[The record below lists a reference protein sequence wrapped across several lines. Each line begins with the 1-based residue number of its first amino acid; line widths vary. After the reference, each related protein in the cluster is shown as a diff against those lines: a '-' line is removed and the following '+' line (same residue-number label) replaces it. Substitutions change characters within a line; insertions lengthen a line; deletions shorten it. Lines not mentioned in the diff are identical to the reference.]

1 MQLWG
6 EVILLYKYWG
16 HIKHLRQPISQ
27 SLLGGSFGLRRRQYQ
42 RGGAL
47 IIAMMLTTVM
57 LLLGAAHLI
66 SLQSERRFS
75 GIQERNLQAWY
86 LAKSGCDYFFYYCQD
101 GSTSFLAEAPG
112 NKLSAEQESS
122 SGASVLAK
130 VPVVDGLEHY
140 YFEISRLSAK
150 VIRIRGV
157 VEGTL
162 SSSGEPTCLET
173 SLYIVRDSA
182 GGWKNAI
189 YEQRPDL

>member
-1 MQLWG
+1 M
-6 EVILLYKYWG
+6 LYKYLG
-16 HIKHLRQPISQ
+16 HIKKIRQPISR
-27 SLLGGSFGLRRRQYQ
+27 SALGSGFGFCRRQYQ

-47 IIAMMLTTVM
+47 IIAMMLTTIM
-57 LLLGAAHLI
+57 LILGAAHLI
-66 SLQSERRFS
+66 SLQNERRFS

-101 GSTSFLAEAPG
+101 GSVSFLPEAPG
-112 NKLSAEQESS
+112 NKLSVGQKSASD
-122 SGASVLAK
+122 ASVLAK

-150 VIRIRGV
+150 VIRVRGV

-162 SSSGEPTCLET
+162 SSSGKPTCFET
-173 SLYIVRDSA
+173 SLYIIRDSA

>member
-1 MQLWG
+1 M
-6 EVILLYKYWG
+6 LYKYFG
-16 HIKHLRQPISQ
+16 YIQHLRQLISR
-27 SLLGGSFGLRRRQYQ
+27 SIVGSRFGLHRRQYQ

-57 LLLGAAHLI
+57 LILGAAHLF

-101 GSTSFLAEAPG
+101 GSTSFLSEAPG
-112 NKLSAEQESS
+112 NKLLVEQKSA
-122 SGASVLAK
+122 SGTSILAK

-140 YFEISRLSAK
+140 YFEISRLSTK
-150 VIRIRGV
+150 VIRVRGV

-162 SSSGEPTCLET
+162 SSSGKPTCLEA